1 MARPTML
8 LILDGWGWREER
20 EGNAVALARTP
31 NFDRLRAAHPHA
43 LLRTCGASVGL
54 PDGQMGN
61 SEVGHLN
68 IGAGRV
74 VKQELPRINEAIRS
88 GELAERLAA
97 TGLAEKL
104 KRTGGTAHV
113 LGLVSPG
120 GVHAHEEHVAVVA
133 GLLTQNGVP
142 VAVHAFT
149 DGRDTPPASGLRSV
163 EALEAALARGA
174 RIATV
179 TGRYYAMDR
188 DKRWDRTQRAY
199 EAIVLG
205 RAAEVESAA
214 GAVEASYDE
223 GTTDEFVEPVST
235 GTARVEDGDT
245 VLFANFRADRARQLT
260 EALIAK
266 DFDGFERER
275 RPDIRFVQ
283 MTRYRG
289 DFDAPV
295 VFPRE
300 IPARVFGAVCAEHG
314 VATLRVAETEKYAH
328 VTYFFN
334 GGEEA
339 AFEGEERILVPSP
352 KVATYDRQPEMSAAE
367 VARRAAEGVRSG
379 RFRAM
384 VLNFANPDMVGHTGD
399 VEATVKACDAVD
411 AALGEVLEALRE
423 VGWAAL
429 VTADHGNAEC
439 LVDPETGGPH
449 TAHTTNAVPCWLVHG
464 PEGRTLRE
472 EGSLRDV
479 APTLLDLLGLEPAQ
493 EMTGRSLLA

>member
-1 MARPTML
+1 MDGAAL
-8 LILDGWGWREER
+8 VILDGWGLAPAGP
-20 EGNAVALARTP
+20 GNAISQARTP
-31 NFDRLRAAHPHA
+31 TVDGLDADGPATT
-43 LLRTCGASVGL
+43 LRTSGRDVGL

-61 SEVGHLN
+61 SEVGHLTL
-68 IGAGRV
+68 GAGRIV
-74 VKQELPRINEAIRS
+74 FQDLVRIGNAIDDGSFFGREPLREAIEGARRVHI
-88 GELAERLAA
+88 L
-97 TGLAEKL
+97 GLA
-104 KRTGGTAHV
+104 
-113 LGLVSPG
+113 SDG
-120 GVHAHEEHVAVVA
+120 GVHSHVRHMEALAEAARRA
-133 GLLTQNGVP
+133 GKP
-142 VAVHAFT
+142 FFFHAFT
-149 DGRDTPPASGLRSV
+149 DGRDVSPTSGAGFVRR
-163 EALEAALARGA
+163 LERTGPV
-174 RIATV
+174 ATV
-179 TGRYYAMDR
+179 CGRYYAMDR
-188 DKRWDRTQRAY
+188 DRRWDRTQRAY

-328 VTYFFN
+328 VTFFFN